1 MLSSVVYF
9 GTEAGGSV
17 ESILNNG
24 VEAALNQLYSGNTL
38 TTQCFDFFRVL
49 IKTFQNIYQAP
60 WQRFTFYIH
69 PLCKHTSTTSPNQ
82 FTV

>member
-24 VEAALNQLYSGNTL
+24 EEAALNQLYSGNTL

-49 IKTFQNIYQAP
+49 IKTFQNISSTMTA
-60 WQRFTFYIH
+60 FY
-69 PLCKHTSTTSPNQ
+69 LLYSPTLQ
-82 FTV
+82 THLHHLT